1 MLIVMKPDAVDS
13 DIRTVEDRVE
23 QLGFYA
29 KVLPGAQ
36 RTAVAITGNP
46 GPVPSD
52 YFACLKGVKEVVR
65 VSAPYKL
72 VSREV
77 VPEDTI
83 IKFSN
88 GVRVGGSNFH
98 VMAGPCSV
106 ENREMLLATARVV
119 KAAGATF
126 LRGGAYKPRTSPY
139 AFQGLKEEGLQLLA
153 EARDET
159 GLLVIT
165 EVKDTE
171 TLPMVAQ
178 YADVLQVGARNM
190 QNFSLLE
197 AVGRQSKPVLLKRGM
212 SATIKELLMAA
223 EYIVNAGNSQVM
235 LCERGIRTFETMT
248 RNAFDVGA
256 IHMLRRLTHLP
267 VLADPSHGIGV
278 WHGVPALAGAA
289 VVAGAQGLII
299 EVHPRPADALSDGP
313 QSLKPRKFEELMDQI
328 RGLRQVMNRVPDR
341 VAGETLDA

>member
-1 MLIVMKPDAVDS
+1 MLIVMHPDATSDDVKSVVNRVDS
-13 DIRTVEDRVE
+13 
-23 QLGFYA
+23 LGFNA

-46 GPVPSD
+46 GAVSPDLFQS
-52 YFACLKGVKEVVR
+52 LGGVKQVLR

-77 VPEDTI
+77 SPDPTI
-83 IKFSN
+83 ITFPN
-88 GVRVGGSNFH
+88 GVKLGGGNFQ

-106 ENREMLLATARVV
+106 ESREQILETAHAV

-139 AFQGLKEEGLQLLA
+139 AFQGLKQEGLKLLA
-153 EARDET
+153 EARDAT

-171 TLPMVAQ
+171 TLSQVADTT
-178 YADVLQVGARNM
+178 DVLQIGARNM

-197 AVGRQSKPVLLKRGM
+197 AAGRSQKPVMLKRGM

-223 EYIVNAGNSQVM
+223 EYVMNAGNEQVI

-248 RNAFDVGA
+248 RNTFDVGA
-256 IHMLRRLTHLP
+256 IHMLKHLSHLP
-267 VLADPSHGIGV
+267 VVGDPSHGIGI
-278 WHGVPALAGAA
+278 WHGVPSVARAAL
-289 VVAGAQGLII
+289 VAGADGLII
-299 EVHPRPADALSDGP
+299 EVHPKPADAMSDGP
-313 QSLKPRKFEELMDQI
+313 QSLKPKRFNKLM
-328 RGLRQVMNRVPDR
+328 
-341 VAGETLDA
+341 A

>member
-1 MLIVMKPDAVDS
+1 MLIVMHPDA
-13 DIRTVEDRVE
+13 TAENVESVVTRIDT
-23 QLGFYA
+23 LGYHA

-36 RTAVAITGNP
+36 RTAVAVTGNP
-46 GPVPSD
+46 GAVNPD
-52 YFACLKGVKEVVR
+52 LFASLKGVKQVLR

-77 VPEDTI
+77 KPDSTI
-83 IKFSN
+83 ITFPN
-88 GVRVGGSNFH
+88 GVKLGAGHFQ

-106 ENREMLLATARVV
+106 ESREQILETAHLV

-139 AFQGLKEEGLQLLA
+139 AFQGLKEEGLELLA
-153 EARDET
+153 EAREAT

-171 TLPMVAQ
+171 TLSAVAE
-178 YADVLQVGARNM
+178 ATDVLQVGARNM

-197 AVGRQSKPVLLKRGM
+197 AVGRAGKPVMLKRGM

-223 EYIVNAGNSQVM
+223 EYVMNAGNEQVI

-248 RNAFDVGA
+248 RNTFDVGA
-256 IHMLRRLTHLP
+256 IHMLKHLSHLP
-267 VLADPSHGIGV
+267 VVGDPSHGIGV
-278 WHGVPALAGAA
+278 WHGVPPVARAAVAAGAD
-289 VVAGAQGLII
+289 GLII
-299 EVHPRPADALSDGP
+299 EVHPRPADAMSDGP
-313 QSLKPRKFEELMDQI
+313 QSLKPARFQALMEDLARLNQALRPEEV
-328 RGLRQVMNRVPDR
+328 RN
-341 VAGETLDA
+341 A